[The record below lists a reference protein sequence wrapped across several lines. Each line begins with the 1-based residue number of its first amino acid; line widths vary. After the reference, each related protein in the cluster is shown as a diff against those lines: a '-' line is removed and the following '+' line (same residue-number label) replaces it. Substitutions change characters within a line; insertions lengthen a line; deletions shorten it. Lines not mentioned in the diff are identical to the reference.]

1 MPHAGPPAIARA
13 VAAINAEAP
22 DLVCLLG
29 DFVDAKAPFARA
41 IAPEAVAAPLRG
53 LRAPLGVVAVL
64 GNHDWYA
71 GARRI
76 AAAVTANGIR
86 VLYDDALCAAP
97 GLWVAGVSDDRTRG
111 ADVGQAL
118 AAVPEGEAVILLSH
132 DPDVFPRVP
141 ARVALTLSGHTHG
154 GQINVPGLPLRLPS
168 RYGQRYGYGLV
179 EERGRHLLVTSGT
192 GTSGIPVRLR
202 RPPEVVI
209 LRLTRAS

>member
-13 VAAINAEAP
+13 VAALNAEAP
-22 DLVCLLG
+22 DLVCVLG
-29 DFVDAKAPFARA
+29 DFVDRKAPFARA
-41 IAPEAVAAPLRG
+41 LAPTAVAAPLG
-53 LRAPLGVVAVL
+53 ALRAPLDVLAVL

-76 AAAVTANGIR
+76 ASAVTAAGIGVLEDEARR
-86 VLYDDALCAAP
+86 VAP
-97 GLWVAGVSDDRTRG
+97 GLWVAGVGDDRTRG
-111 ADVGQAL
+111 ADVERAL
-118 AAVPEGEAVILLSH
+118 AAVPEDAAVILLSH

-141 ARVALTLSGHTHG
+141 ARVAVTLSGHTHG

-168 RYGQRYGYGLV
+168 RYGQRYAHGLI
-179 EERGRHLLVTSGT
+179 EEGGRHLLVTSGT